1 MCPQTDIDRGGNERL
16 RVESDRKMRDGHSGP
31 KYSRQQSDANESASG
46 ECFLA
51 HRCAINYNRDDK

>member
-1 MCPQTDIDRGGNERL
+1 
-16 RVESDRKMRDGHSGP
+16 MRDGHSRP
-31 KYSRQQSDANESASG
+31 EYSRQQSDANESASG